1 MLSVVVK
8 FTLLLYNMSIY
19 KLWHVVL
26 CLVKGNKES
35 LWFHIDAAYAGSA
48 AICPE
53 YRYIIDGV
61 EVCIVVDRLVQNC
74 LYCYQFLWLPDTIT

>member
-1 MLSVVVK
+1 M
-8 FTLLLYNMSIY
+8 
-19 KLWHVVL
+19 L

-53 YRYIIDGV
+53 YRYLIDGV
-61 EVCIVVDRLVQNC
+61 EVCIVVDSLVQS
-74 LYCYQFLWLPDTIT
+74 CYLSWSCVINIHGCQIRLHDVMHFLIDL